1 MSDLDFGA
9 YVIVSHELRRY
20 YVTATRENFRP
31 VAPGPGRWSGQEFYE
46 GPLRLISHWDDEAD
60 GPDGLPG
67 LPMPDPSPLPEEP
80 GDYRMLRRFP
90 LGERGMSGRFGVVV
104 GRTFRMEGQ
113 RHKGIAYSSFD
124 GEWEPPSFDQSRRVP
139 VLQVA
144 LKPHRNGNHPWPSEV
159 IDALPYDVER
169 SPF

>member
-9 YVIVSHELRRY
+9 YVIVSHQLRRC
-20 YVTATRENFRP
+20 YVNATKEHSRP
-31 VAPGPGRWSGQEFYE
+31 VGAAAGAWTRYE
-46 GPLRLISHWDDEAD
+46 VYDGPLRFVPHWGDKAD

-67 LPMPDPSPLPEEP
+67 LPMPDPSSLPEKP

-90 LGERGMSGRFGVVV
+90 LGERGLDGRFGVLV

-144 LKPHRNGNHPWPSEV
+144 LKPRRNGNHPWPSEV
-159 IDALPYDVER
+159 IDALPADVTR

>member
-1 MSDLDFGA
+1 MRDLDFGA
-9 YVIVSHELRRY
+9 YVIVSHRLQRCSIH
-20 YVTATRENFRP
+20 ATKEDSRP
-31 VAPGPGRWSGQEFYE
+31 GSMGGEFVE
-46 GPLRLISHWDDEAD
+46 DGPLRFVAIWGEKQD

-67 LPMPDPSPLPEEP
+67 LPLPDPSPLPERP
-80 GDYRMLRRFP
+80 GDYWMLRRFP
-90 LGERGMSGRFGVVV
+90 LGERGLDGRFGVVV

-113 RHKGIAYSSFD
+113 RHKGIPYSSFD

-144 LKPHRNGNHPWPSEV
+144 LKPHRNGDHPWPSEV
-159 IDALPYDVER
+159 IDALPADVTR

>member
-9 YVIVSHELRRY
+9 YVIVSHQLRRC
-20 YVTATRENFRP
+20 YVTATRDHFT
-31 VAPGPGRWSGQEFYE
+31 EFGE
-46 GPLRLISHWDDEAD
+46 GPLRSGPLYFTPHWGDEAD
-60 GPDGLPG
+60 GRDGLPG
-67 LPMPDPSPLPEEP
+67 LPLPDPSSLPERP

-90 LGERGMSGRFGVVV
+90 LGERGLKGRFGVVV

-159 IDALPYDVER
+159 IDALPDDVER